1 MTNERGRGTS
11 TNFFLE
17 KTRKVVL
24 GEELGHGESSNGRR
38 SKNSSLN
45 ETIRKEA
52 RT

>member
-1 MTNERGRGTS
+1 MSGKRGRGTS

-17 KTRKVVL
+17 KTQKVVS
-24 GEELGHGESSNGRR
+24 GEELGDGESSNGRR